1 MVKPFWILTFV
12 SSFFFTF
19 WLMGYLPHVF
29 YSFPVN
35 LMGLLVFGS
44 LYMTGFVFA
53 LQEGRKIR
61 KIRRV
66 KTW

>member
-12 SSFFFTF
+12 SSLFFTF
-19 WLMGYLPHVF
+19 WLLGFLPHVF
-29 YSFPVN
+29 YTFPVN

-44 LYMTGFVFA
+44 VYMIGFIFA
-53 LQEGRKIR
+53 FQDGR